1 MKSKIISKIKFIITI
16 LIIILFIW
24 FLIINPI
31 IIFKTYENKFKNS
44 AIEYFDTHKELLP
57 KDDEVSIVNLKTL
70 YDENYIKENLTI
82 PYTKESCNKKTSWVK
97 VKQKNGKYK
106 YYTYL
111 KCGEIESIT
120 DNKGP
125 EITLNGQK
133 AITINIGDKYQELGI
148 KNVID
153 NYDGKINKEKVS
165 ITNNIDT
172 TKTGIYEVT
181 YEVEDSLKNKTI
193 IKRKVEVVSELK
205 KAVIKNTNSKGYYI
219 GVNPQNYLK
228 LSGMLFR
235 IIGIDGDNIKIVAS
249 EDVANVNYEGIYP
262 WLNYYLEHFD
272 EKSKKLLVK
281 NRYCNMRLTDTTID
295 TTECTLFTKKIYAY
309 LPSVIDINRTTDNTG
324 CFLKT
329 STISWLSNDKNKNYA
344 YVTRDIFYGNLY
356 GTSIHSDKKIN
367 NYGVRPVLTI
377 KGNSIIKDGD
387 GSYER
392 PYILNDTTEAKEND
406 KVNTRP
412 TGEYI
417 TYSNILWRI
426 IEKTTDGAT
435 KIISVENIVNKQD
448 FVKIAYETETEKKL
462 YNPEEKG
469 NIGYYINNDISKII
483 DTKYLVEKTISVP
496 IYEDHILYDKH
507 KKIEKYKVIL
517 SAPNMYDMFSSH
529 TTLDNMKSYWLI
541 NSSNKQYYKGVVS
554 DIGVALSEEVSN
566 YEKYGIRLI
575 AYLDKDTI
583 IKEGTGTK
591 NNPYSVTK

>member
-1 MKSKIISKIKFIITI
+1 
-16 LIIILFIW
+16 
-24 FLIINPI
+24 
-31 IIFKTYENKFKNS
+31 
-44 AIEYFDTHKELLP
+44 
-57 KDDEVSIVNLKTL
+57 
-70 YDENYIKENLTI
+70 
-82 PYTKESCNKKTSWVK
+82 
-97 VKQKNGKYK
+97 
-106 YYTYL
+106 
-111 KCGEIESIT
+111 
-120 DNKGP
+120 
-125 EITLNGQK
+125 
-133 AITINIGDKYQELGI
+133 
-148 KNVID
+148 
-153 NYDGKINKEKVS
+153 
-165 ITNNIDT
+165 
-172 TKTGIYEVT
+172 
-181 YEVEDSLKNKTI
+181 
-193 IKRKVEVVSELK
+193 
-205 KAVIKNTNSKGYYI
+205 
-219 GVNPQNYLK
+219 
-228 LSGMLFR
+228 
-235 IIGIDGDNIKIVAS
+235 
-249 EDVANVNYEGIYP
+249 
-262 WLNYYLEHFD
+262 
-272 EKSKKLLVK
+272 
-281 NRYCNMRLTDTTID
+281 MRLTDTTID

-496 IYEDHILYDKH
+496 IYEDHILYEKH
-507 KKIEKYKVIL
+507 KKIEKYKVTL

-591 NNPYSVTK
+591 NNPYSITK